1 MSETKLTTDKELY
14 RALYLLA
21 NELDRQGHETAHDT
35 IKQAAARLR
44 ELEDRVAQ
52 YEAKERE
59 DKQRINAATAYI
71 LNDYS
76 SPFFDAARTTETNTH
91 E

>member
-1 MSETKLTTDKELY
+1 MSETKLTTEELI
-14 RALYLLA
+14 RALEIEASEAEPYHSA
-21 NELDRQGHETAHDT
+21 R
-35 IKQAAARLR
+35 IMKQAAARLR

-76 SPFFDAARTTETNTH
+76 SPFFDAARTKETNTH